1 MDIKKA
7 GFRWTSHEEF
17 CLARQVGSEC
27 ERAQSD
33 TWNVSESRLS
43 DGNANGMLG
52 FSQKS
57 YVYGNESMKNIKM
70 YRKWKD
76 TQGPV
81 FECLEYQPEELGFY
95 LEENRNMWLSVVFSE
110 GCHQD
115 RCAWGA
121 LWAVGGA
128 GEGQTREA
136 VRTQTPGVGGQ
147 HVEGRCKNAC
157 DGGPERLGYRIKSVI
172 QECRTVFYDRKT
184 FFKKSLANAN
194 LVSIL

>member
-33 TWNVSESRLS
+33 TWNVSELRLS
-43 DGNANGMLG
+43 NGNANGMLG

-128 GEGQTREA
+128 GEGQTRRLSEPRHQVWGA
-136 VRTQTPGVGGQ
+136 NTWKEDVRT
-147 HVEGRCKNAC
+147 HVTGDQK
-157 DGGPERLGYRIKSVI
+157 DLGIGSS
-172 QECRTVFYDRKT
+172 Q
-184 FFKKSLANAN
+184 
-194 LVSIL
+194 

>member
-7 GFRWTSHEEF
+7 GFRWTSCEF

-33 TWNVSESRLS
+33 TWNVSKLRLG
-43 DGNANGMLG
+43 DGNANSMLG

-57 YVYGNESMKNIKM
+57 YLYGNESMKNIKT
-70 YRKWKD
+70 YIKWKD

-81 FECLEYQPEELGFY
+81 FECLEYQAEELGFY
-95 LEENRNMWLSVVFSE
+95 LEENRKMCLFVVFSE

-121 LWAVGGA
+121 LWAVCGA
-128 GEGQTREA
+128 GVGQTREA

-147 HVEGRCKNAC
+147 HVEGRCKNEWHC
-157 DGGPERLGYRIKSVI
+157 VTGNQKDLGLGSS
-172 QECRTVFYDRKT
+172 Q
-184 FFKKSLANAN
+184 
-194 LVSIL
+194 